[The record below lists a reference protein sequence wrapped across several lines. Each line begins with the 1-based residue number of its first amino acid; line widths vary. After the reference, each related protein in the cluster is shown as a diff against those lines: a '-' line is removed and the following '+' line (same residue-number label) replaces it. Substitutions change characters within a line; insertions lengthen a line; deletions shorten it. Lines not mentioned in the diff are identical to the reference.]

1 MKNVGCCS
9 IPIMERPVC
18 SHSRQERMNFPKF
31 TTSAPGSTGSAT
43 AQQHGEGQN
52 STTTQQHRWHRF
64 NHSIT
69 TTVHKFGHSTTCSNR
84 GHTVDSFTE
93 QPHQRAQMRPHH
105 KNSSEHRFSCGP
117 TAGCASKYLCIAHQ
131 QCPGHSFN

>member
-1 MKNVGCCS
+1 MKNVGCCC

-31 TTSAPGSTGSAT
+31 TTSAPGSTDSAT

-52 STTTQQHRWHRF
+52 SVTKTTAPVAQVQPQHNNNGAQIWPQH
-64 NHSIT
+64 N
-69 TTVHKFGHSTTCSNR
+69 SNR

-105 KNSSEHRFSCGP
+105 KNSSKHRFSCGS
-117 TAGCASKYLCIAHQ
+117 TAGCASKYLFMAHQ